1 MVYRSARFSYVF
13 RSLEESK
20 RSIWD
25 LDWSSD
31 CGQRLDGFMM
41 DGRQS
46 KKPGVAGVIASCDVA
61 SCHQRC
67 LLLGCSTYLGREL
80 TLPTW

>member
-1 MVYRSARFSYVF
+1 MVYRSARFSYVL

-31 CGQRLDGFMM
+31 CGQRLDGFMLVM
-41 DGRQS
+41 LGKAKSRARCELRFAISDACW
-46 KKPGVAGVIASCDVA
+46 VA
-61 SCHQRC
+61 
-67 LLLGCSTYLGREL
+67 
-80 TLPTW
+80 LPMVESSRYHRG